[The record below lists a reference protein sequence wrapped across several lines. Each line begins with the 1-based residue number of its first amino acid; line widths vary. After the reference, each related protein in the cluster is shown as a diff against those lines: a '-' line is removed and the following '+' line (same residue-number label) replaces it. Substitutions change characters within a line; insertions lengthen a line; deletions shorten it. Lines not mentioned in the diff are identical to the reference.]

1 LTLGEQKRDFI
12 YIDDVVSAYLMI
24 MKKAIDFDNTF
35 IEFDVGSG
43 QSISI
48 RSFVETVHRLTSSQT
63 HLSFG
68 AMPYRQGEVMHS
80 EADISGLS
88 ALGWKCQYDVA
99 TGIKK
104 VIDEEGTKQ

>member
-1 LTLGEQKRDFI
+1 MHLLGFSSEH
-12 YIDDVVSAYLMI
+12 LE
-24 MKKAIDFDNTF
+24 KATDFDKSF

-48 RSFVETVHRLTSSQT
+48 RSFVETVHRLTASQT

-88 ALGWKCQYDVA
+88 ALDWQCQHDVVA
-99 TGIKK
+99 GLKI
-104 VIDEEGTKQ
+104 VIEQERTKQ